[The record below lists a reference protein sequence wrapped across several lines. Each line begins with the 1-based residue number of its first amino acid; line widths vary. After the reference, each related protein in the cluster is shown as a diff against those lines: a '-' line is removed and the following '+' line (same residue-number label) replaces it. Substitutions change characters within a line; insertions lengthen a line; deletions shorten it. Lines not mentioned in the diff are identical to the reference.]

1 MLTPLRCILVLAQ
14 RIKMGVE
21 SQASYLN
28 SIIDSSFLLL
38 GQIKS
43 NLDCNLMDQNI
54 FTPNLTLM
62 RLVRDVIEPVVKLFK
77 VQLESL
83 QI

>member
-1 MLTPLRCILVLAQ
+1 
-14 RIKMGVE
+14 MGVE
-21 SQASYLN
+21 NQTSYLN

-43 NLDCNLMDQNI
+43 NLDCNLMDRNI
-54 FTPNLTLM
+54 FTPNLTQVK
-62 RLVRDVIEPVVKLFK
+62 LVNDVIEPVVKLFK

-83 QI
+83 